1 MKKIKQYFIGIIVL
15 FVFFPCLTK
24 AATELGAS
32 TQNPVVGSNVYV
44 QLDANYGADYQIST
58 MHLVVTYDTS
68 YLKLE
73 EVIWIQS
80 KGTYSTGNGTIT
92 IDKTGGNNWN
102 TGAIMQ
108 FKFKV
113 LKAGLS
119 TVAVEAKRDE
129 NNAVID
135 SYYSNGNPIGQSFGK
150 VSISASE
157 PSTSTIIGSLYV
169 EGYTMQPTF
178 SKTTYSYNLTVP
190 SNVTSVI
197 IGGKKGD
204 SNQTITGFGKKKLE
218 YGDNRARVIVTAQDG
233 SSRTYEIMIHRTDD
247 RTGDTSLKSLSVSN
261 TNIKYEE
268 GKTTYEATVSRSVDS
283 VLITGR
289 TTDINATLNGTGKKS
304 LVIGENNFTLT
315 VTSSGGK
322 TATYNIKITRSTEEL
337 QTITNSSKLLSLK
350 VNNLVLDLSNNK
362 TKWLYGIGK
371 EYSELSIDAI
381 PESTTATVTIEG
393 NEKLKTGINQIRITV
408 TENTEEKTEYIL
420 LVYKNPSD
428 VTIVNDLENVNV
440 TGDILYTT
448 ANTSSQ
454 TISSS
459 VLKSLTENNNKLYY
473 NVVNIYNGLLYQ
485 IVLNKN
491 LPEED
496 FELMFTKTAENPLTY
511 KSNIPEGNEVLL
523 YMNEMFKDDQVV
535 KIYTYN
541 EMGKYTLLTAGV
553 TVKDGYIT
561 FTTNGEENYVITT
574 STLIDEKGP
583 FDLLVS
589 KYKMYIIGGILLL
602 IGIFV
607 FIYYINKRK
616 KQKETNEPLY

>member
-1 MKKIKQYFIGIIVL
+1 MKKIKKYFIGIIVL
-15 FVFFPCLTK
+15 FVLFPCITK

-44 QLDANYGADYQIST
+44 QLDANYGANYQISS

-80 KGTYSTGNGTIT
+80 KASYSTGSGSIT

-113 LKAGLS
+113 LRSGLS
-119 TVAVEAKRDE
+119 TVAVEAKRDA

-169 EGYTMQPTF
+169 EGYTIQPTF

-190 SNVTSVI
+190 SNVTSVNI
-197 IGGKKGD
+197 SGKKGD
-204 SNQTITGFGKKKLE
+204 TNQTITGFGEKKLE
-218 YGDNRARVIVTAQDG
+218 YGDNRARITVTAQDG
-233 SSRTYEIMIHRTDD
+233 SSRTYEIMIHRTDN
-247 RTGDTSLKSLSVSN
+247 RTGDTSLKSISISN

-268 GKTTYEATVSRSVDS
+268 GKTSYEATVSRSVDS
-283 VLITGR
+283 VLITAR
-289 TTDINATLNGTGKKS
+289 TTDPNATLNGTGKKT
-304 LVIGENNFTLT
+304 LAIGENTFTLN

-322 TATYNIKITRSTEEL
+322 TATYTIKINRSTEEL
-337 QTITNSSKLLSLK
+337 QTATNSSKLLSLK

-381 PESTTATVTIEG
+381 AESSTATVTING
-393 NEKLKTGINQIRITV
+393 NEKLKTGINPISITV
-408 TENTEEKTEYIL
+408 TEKTGETTEYTL

-428 VTIVNDLENVNV
+428 ATIVNDLNNVNV
-440 TGDILYTT
+440 KGNILYTT
-448 ANTSSQ
+448 ANTSSNN
-454 TISSS
+454 IPSS
-459 VLKSLTENNNKLYY
+459 VLKALTDNNAKLYY
-473 NVVNIYNGLLYQ
+473 NVVNIYNGPLYQ
-485 IVLNKN
+485 IILSQN
-491 LPEED
+491 LPTED
-496 FELMFTKTAENPLTY
+496 YDLVFTKIAENPITY
-511 KSNIPEGNEVLL
+511 KTNVPEGNEVLL
-523 YMNEMFKDDQVV
+523 YLNEAFREGQVV

-541 EMGKYTLLTAGV
+541 EIGKYTLLTAGI
-553 TVKDGYIT
+553 TVKDGYIS

-574 STLIDEKGP
+574 STLVEEKGP
-583 FDLLVS
+583 FDLWMS
-589 KYKMYIIGGILLL
+589 KYKIYIIGGILLL
-602 IGIFV
+602 ILIIV
-607 FIYYINKRK
+607 FLYYINKQK